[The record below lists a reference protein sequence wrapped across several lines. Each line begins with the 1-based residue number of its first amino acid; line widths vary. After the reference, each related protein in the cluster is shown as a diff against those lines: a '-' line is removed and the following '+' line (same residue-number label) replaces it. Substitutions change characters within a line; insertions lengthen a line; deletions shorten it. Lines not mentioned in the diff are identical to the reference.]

1 MPYAFTGHMITD
13 EAFAE
18 KKPRNVF
25 HRQLEKLDLPP
36 DERQDSHI
44 LFRRHFSLQETPKKA
59 MLYITADDYYKLYLG
74 GRFVAQGPTM
84 ANHNRYGYNE
94 IDVTGY
100 LSAGENLLAVHTY
113 YQGLINRVWQ
123 SGDGRHGLLCDLVV
137 DGEVVLSSDE
147 SFLTHRH
154 TGYTAIGKLG
164 YDTQF
169 SERYDSRAAE
179 VGFSAPGFDDSGWCH
194 ASRFLHADYTL
205 LPQQSAMLVFD
216 EIQPVTK
223 ETRGKTLFVDFGA
236 TYVGYLRVRAHG
248 KAGTCLRLRYG
259 QELLEDGSVRHEMRC
274 NCVYQDEWILSGG
287 EDELHIFD
295 YKSFRYA
302 EIIGECEIL
311 SLSLAAR
318 HYPFSLQAAV
328 RPEYAED
335 PDIRRIW
342 ELCVHSQHY
351 GVQEV
356 IQDCMDR
363 EKGFYLGD
371 GCYTALT
378 HMILCG
384 DDSMVRKMID
394 DAFHS
399 TFITDGL
406 VTCMGC
412 SFMQEIAEYPLM
424 LISLILWH
432 YRLKGDQDY
441 LKENYKKI
449 VALLETYRRDYEKD
463 CLLCDLDKWC
473 VVEWP
478 ANFRD
483 GYAADIKEGQIC
495 HEAHVALNAYYIE
508 AIHTANEIADIL
520 GENPYRDEAPLRERF
535 VAAFYDEE
543 QHLFCD
549 GVEHRHISYIG
560 NVYPFAFR
568 LCPDEASK
576 ESILRMIRRR
586 GMAEVSLFGSFALLQ
601 GLVRAGR
608 SDMIKGLLLDE
619 GAWLRMLREG
629 ATTTYEGWGRDTKW
643 NTSLFHLTLSDAA
656 VFIADVDLEKL
667 FA

>member
-1 MPYAFTGHMITD
+1 MSYVFCGRMITD
-13 EAFAE
+13 AAFANE
-18 KKPRNVF
+18 KPRNVF
-25 HRQLEKLDLPP
+25 HRQLEKTSLPP
-36 DERQDSHI
+36 DARQDSHI
-44 LFRRHFSLQETPKKA
+44 LFRRRFLLPRLPKKA
-59 MLYITADDYYKLYLG
+59 VLYITADDYYKLYLG
-74 GRFVAQGPTM
+74 GRFVAQGPT
-84 ANHNRYGYNE
+84 ASYHSRYGYNE
-94 IDVTGY
+94 IDVTPY
-100 LSAGENLLAVHTY
+100 LSSGENLLAVHTY

-137 DGEVVLSSDE
+137 DGECILSSDE

-179 VGFSAPGFDDSGWCH
+179 VGFAAPDFDDSDWH
-194 ASRFLHADYTL
+194 RASIFLNADHTL
-205 LPQQSAMLVFD
+205 LPQRSAMLVFED
-216 EIQPVTK
+216 IPPSSVQ
-223 ETRGKTLFVDFGA
+223 TRGDVLWVDFGA
-236 TYVGYLRVRAHG
+236 TYVGYLRVRAKG

-259 QELLEDGSVRHEMRC
+259 QELLEDGRVRHEMRC
-274 NCVYQDEWILSGG
+274 NCVYEDEWILSGG
-287 EDELHIFD
+287 EDELNIFD

-302 EIIGECEIL
+302 EIIGPCEVI
-311 SLSLAAR
+311 SLSLTAR
-318 HYPFSLQAAV
+318 HYPFALRATI
-328 RPEYAED
+328 RPEYVGQE
-335 PDIRRIW
+335 DIRRIW

-378 HMILCG
+378 HMILCA
-384 DDSMVRKMID
+384 DDSIARKMID

-399 TFITDGL
+399 RFITDGL
-406 VTCMGC
+406 VTCMDC

-424 LISLILWH
+424 LVLLILWH
-432 YRLKGDQDY
+432 YRLMGDLDY
-441 LKENYKKI
+441 LKENYPKI
-449 VALLETYRRDYEKD
+449 VALLNGYRRDYEKD
-463 CLLCDLDKWC
+463 GLLCDLDKWC

-483 GYAADIKEGQIC
+483 GYAIDLKEGQVC
-495 HEAHVALNAYYIE
+495 HEPHVALNSYYLE
-508 AIHTANEIADIL
+508 AIRTTNEIAAIL
-520 GENPYRDEAPLRERF
+520 GEPPYRDVTPLRDRF
-535 VAAFYDEE
+535 IDGFYDREK
-543 QHLFCD
+543 HLFCD
-549 GVEHRHISYIG
+549 GTEHRHISYIG

-568 LCPDEASK
+568 LYPDESCK
-576 ESILRMIRRR
+576 ESMLRMIRER
-586 GMAEVSLFGSFALLQ
+586 GMAQVSLFGSFALLL

-608 SDMIKGLLLDE
+608 EDMIKELLLDE

-656 VFIADVDLEKL
+656 VFIADVDLAAL